1 MTVQGI
7 WKNEYGSQMSLSVDS
22 GGLVYGTY
30 SSSTGSTGRYYV
42 VGWQQASEPTPTAGQ
57 PVALAIDWH
66 SIAGGQGD
74 ASWNWT
80 SGLSGQLSI
89 VNNAQQLVLAHAM
102 VASSDFPG
110 LCKAGTYIDKL
121 IYNRVSDAE
130 TGTPDGREAGRQAGQ
145 AAAADPLAGT
155 WQSGDGSV
163 VLMLQVQPAAD
174 NMFGWV
180 SGQVRSG
187 GVTFQIQGMTDINAR
202 SSGLFLQSVSITALT
217 PAGGVVAYSGTLDL
231 RSGALTLLNLTSGA
245 TAANATYVQTTAGQL
260 TFRRIAE
267 GD

>member
-1 MTVQGI
+1 MTVQGL
-7 WKNEYGSQMSLSVDS
+7 WQNEYGSQMSLSVDS
-22 GGLVYGTY
+22 RGQVFGTY
-30 SSSTGSTGRYYV
+30 SSSTGSTGKYYV
-42 VGWQQASEPTPTAGQ
+42 VGWQQASEPTPAAGQ

-66 SIAGGQGD
+66 SISGGQSD

-110 LCKAGTYIDKL
+110 LCRAGTYIDKL
-121 IYNRVSDAE
+121 IYNRVSDADTSAPE
-130 TGTPDGREAGRQAGQ
+130 RREAGQAV
-145 AAAADPLAGT
+145 AADPLAGT

-163 VLMLQVQPAAD
+163 VLVLQVQPAG

-180 SGQVRSG
+180 SGQVQAG
-187 GVTFQIQGMTDINAR
+187 GGAFPIEGITDTNAR

-231 RSGALTLLNLTSGA
+231 RSGALTLLNLSSGA
-245 TAANATYVQTTAGQL
+245 TAATATYVQSTAGQL

-267 GD
+267 DD